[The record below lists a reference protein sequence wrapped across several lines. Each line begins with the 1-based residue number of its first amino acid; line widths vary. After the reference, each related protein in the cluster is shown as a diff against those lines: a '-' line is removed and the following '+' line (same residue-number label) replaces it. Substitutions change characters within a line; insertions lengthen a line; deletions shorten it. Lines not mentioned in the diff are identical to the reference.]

1 MQFTAPYHN
10 DKVILYT
17 TFWFFFVLSF
27 VQFHFFSYYV
37 FLQDTTL
44 VPSFYHQQWAPE
56 YPDFVHF
63 RYDGTTYQIRL
74 RQHRQKV
81 YFVEGLNQF
90 RKDLAIYKSVTIHS
104 LACNNKSIFDLHFS
118 PSLEHQTCGRP
129 RLISIEHIWTIE
141 ITQLMLGA
149 PQSLVTIKSCSL
161 FLIQIHVYI

>member
-63 RYDGTTYQIRL
+63 RYDGTSYQIRL

-81 YFVEGLNQF
+81 YFAEGLNQF
-90 RKDLAIYKSVTIHS
+90 RKDLAIYESITIHFLVHQTCRRPRMIS
-104 LACNNKSIFDLHFS
+104 R
-118 PSLEHQTCGRP
+118 EHQTCRRP
-129 RLISIEHIWTIE
+129 RMISREHIWTIE
-141 ITQLMLGA
+141 ITQSMLGA
-149 PQSLVTIKSCSL
+149 P
-161 FLIQIHVYI
+161 